1 MAWILIL
8 KIVSPVKL
16 YIIWFC
22 SYLQVEMIR
31 QRMGGRSIIAE
42 KFIQNISGHSSLE
55 NIKSSLWKSRQL
67 KHDKIDVHCLLGDQ
81 GILKY

>member
-1 MAWILIL
+1 
-8 KIVSPVKL
+8 
-16 YIIWFC
+16 
-22 SYLQVEMIR
+22 
-31 QRMGGRSIIAE
+31 MGGRSIIAE